1 MTEVIPDFDVL
12 FLGRSDTPGGGHL
25 ESVAD
30 INRARREEEDNELLL
45 SQEAE
50 KFCTLI
56 VLNGFLPSDAYL
68 QAFTR
73 EDEFGVLIK
82 PDSPAY
88 QARLLLRLPEVKQRI
103 EEIRD
108 EVIKWGKTSFE
119 ECEMNLRRIAL
130 DPANKESDRIAA
142 TKALSAMRGFDAVPQ
157 GLLAGATIQISMP
170 FTPNNLGHR
179 PVTIDGTAETVL

>member
-1 MTEVIPDFDVL
+1 MSEVIPAFDTF
-12 FLGRSDTPGGGHL
+12 FLGHSTEFGGGHL

-30 INRARREEEDNELLL
+30 INEARDEEDLML

-56 VLNGFLPSDAYL
+56 VLHGFLPSDAYL
-68 QAFTR
+68 QAFAR